1 MPPADLPDMPPHIII
16 VESTYGVSRHLPR
29 NERESRFLER
39 VHTAVS
45 SAAGGGGGLGWA
57 GWLGGMDGEWV
68 AG

>member
-45 SAAGGGGGLGWA
+45 SAAGGAVGWAGLGWLA
-57 GWLGGMDGEWV
+57 GLVG
-68 AG
+68 